1 MVWRKPP
8 YLTPDRKVRHMQ
20 FNHHNLAASSP
31 TPSWAYSVQGL
42 RIFSPLWMLERVAVM
57 SVPIA
62 GAGIGLLAAANQFG
76 WVTLY

>member
-1 MVWRKPP
+1 
-8 YLTPDRKVRHMQ
+8 
-20 FNHHNLAASSP
+20 
-31 TPSWAYSVQGL
+31 
-42 RIFSPLWMLERVAVM
+42 MLERIAVM